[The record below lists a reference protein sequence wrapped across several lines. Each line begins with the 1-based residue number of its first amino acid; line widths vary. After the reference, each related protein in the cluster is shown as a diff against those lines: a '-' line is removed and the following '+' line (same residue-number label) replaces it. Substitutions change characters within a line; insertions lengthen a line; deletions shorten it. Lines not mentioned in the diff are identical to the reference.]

1 MTACGTF
8 AKLASLTERMALE
21 QVGVIRRS
29 ASSRETSEE
38 HPMLMHFSMIVL
50 SSQLVVAVADHPP
63 AFDIARGC
71 KVDSA
76 SAFDPNAGM
85 NATIKRCMDDEQQAK
100 DQLETQWLGFVN
112 SDRVTCTSEAVGNK
126 ADAEAD
132 PPSYVDLLTC
142 IQDAQL
148 ARKLPKN

>member
-1 MTACGTF
+1 
-8 AKLASLTERMALE
+8 
-21 QVGVIRRS
+21 
-29 ASSRETSEE
+29 
-38 HPMLMHFSMIVL
+38 MLMHFSMIVL

-100 DQLETQWLGFVN
+100 
-112 SDRVTCTSEAVGNK
+112 
-126 ADAEAD
+126 
-132 PPSYVDLLTC
+132 
-142 IQDAQL
+142 
-148 ARKLPKN
+148 KLPGELYKSLTWDRGKELTDHRRFTLTTNIDVYFCDPQRPWQRGSNENTNGLGHRLVGALASPSEQSGSSAK

>member
-1 MTACGTF
+1 
-8 AKLASLTERMALE
+8 
-21 QVGVIRRS
+21 
-29 ASSRETSEE
+29 
-38 HPMLMHFSMIVL
+38 MLIQFSMIVL

-63 AFDIARGC
+63 KFDIARGC

-112 SDRVTCTSEAVGNK
+112 SDRITCTTETVGEK
-126 ADAEAD
+126 ADAGAT
-132 PPSYVDLLTC
+132 PPSYVELLTC

>member
-1 MTACGTF
+1 
-8 AKLASLTERMALE
+8 
-21 QVGVIRRS
+21 
-29 ASSRETSEE
+29 
-38 HPMLMHFSMIVL
+38 MLMHFSMIVL

-63 AFDIARGC
+63 KFDIARGC

-112 SDRVTCTSEAVGNK
+112 SDRITCTTETVGEK
-126 ADAEAD
+126 ADAGAT
-132 PPSYVDLLTC
+132 PPSYVELLTC
-142 IQDAQL
+142 VQDAQL
-148 ARKLPKN
+148 ARKLAKN

>member
-1 MTACGTF
+1 
-8 AKLASLTERMALE
+8 
-21 QVGVIRRS
+21 
-29 ASSRETSEE
+29 
-38 HPMLMHFSMIVL
+38 MIIL

-63 AFDIARGC
+63 KFDIARGC

-100 DQLETQWLGFVN
+100 DQLETQWLGVAN
-112 SDRVTCTSEAVGNK
+112 SDRVTCTSAAAGDK
-126 ADAEAD
+126 ADAETD

>member
-50 SSQLVVAVADHPP
+50 SSQLVVAIADHLPK
-63 AFDIARGC
+63 FDIARGC

-85 NATIKRCMDDEQQAK
+85 NATIKRCMDDEQKAK
-100 DQLETQWLGFVN
+100 DQLETQWSGFVI
-112 SDRVTCTSEAVGNK
+112 SDRVMCTTEAVGNK
-126 ADAEAD
+126 ADVD
-132 PPSYVDLLTC
+132 VTPSSYVDLLSC
-142 IQDAQL
+142 IQDQQL
-148 ARKLPKN
+148 VRKFPKE

>member
-1 MTACGTF
+1 
-8 AKLASLTERMALE
+8 
-21 QVGVIRRS
+21 
-29 ASSRETSEE
+29 
-38 HPMLMHFSMIVL
+38 MLIQFSMIVL

-63 AFDIARGC
+63 TFDIARGC

-112 SDRVTCTSEAVGNK
+112 SDRIMCTTETVGEK
-126 ADAEAD
+126 ADADAT
-132 PPSYVDLLTC
+132 PPSYVELLTC
-142 IQDAQL
+142 VQDAQL
-148 ARKLPKN
+148 ARKLPNN

>member
-1 MTACGTF
+1 
-8 AKLASLTERMALE
+8 
-21 QVGVIRRS
+21 
-29 ASSRETSEE
+29 
-38 HPMLMHFSMIVL
+38 MLLQFSMIVL
-50 SSQLVVAVADHPP
+50 SWQLFVAVADHPP
-63 AFDIARGC
+63 KFDIARGC

-76 SAFDPNAGM
+76 SAFDPQAGM
-85 NATIKRCMDDEQQAK
+85 DATIKRCMDDEQQAK

-126 ADAEAD
+126 ADAEVD

>member
-1 MTACGTF
+1 
-8 AKLASLTERMALE
+8 
-21 QVGVIRRS
+21 
-29 ASSRETSEE
+29 
-38 HPMLMHFSMIVL
+38 MLMHIPMIVL
-50 SSQLVVAVADHPP
+50 TSQLLLTVADHPP
-63 AFDIARGC
+63 KFDIPGGC

-112 SDRVTCTSEAVGNK
+112 SDRIMCTTETVGEK
-126 ADAEAD
+126 ADADAT
-132 PPSYVDLLTC
+132 PPSYVELLTC
-142 IQDAQL
+142 MQDAQL